1 MGQAARTAPSSVY
14 TPPPP
19 KPSCAH
25 LSPGLVGV
33 LADQDWFR
41 RPGGVRL
48 RSCLS
53 GRCSGGPGD
62 PFSWSRGCPG
72 MTRQAEWPAR
82 LPVLECLVSS
92 VSCSLSALGSDT
104 TPLPSW
110 ASLNSSTWG
119 SLKQALKGLS
129 VEFAL
134 LADKAAQQV
143 SELFLLGA
151 CSNSPCLGN
160 GRRHGF
166 LCRLRSPE
174 SRASGCWLVSV
185 GTARHHLF

>member
-1 MGQAARTAPSSVY
+1 MGQAARTVPSFSVY

-25 LSPGLVGV
+25 LSPGWVGG

-41 RPGGVRL
+41 RPGVGWRL

-72 MTRQAEWPAR
+72 MTRQAERPAR

-92 VSCSLSALGSDT
+92 LSCFLSALGSDT

-160 GRRHGF
+160 GCRHGF

-174 SRASGCWLVSV
+174 SRASGCWP
-185 GTARHHLF
+185 R